1 MSRFWYG
8 KQGRKHQPVNRKCTL
23 ITTREDI
30 NSKQAT
36 NIKTDLEPEA
46 FRPNLSD
53 PSELLQPEQIEK
65 V

>member
-1 MSRFWYG
+1 MSRLWYG
-8 KQGRKHQPVNRKCTL
+8 KKGRKHQPVNRKCTL

-30 NSKQAT
+30 DSKQVT

>member
-1 MSRFWYG
+1 MSRLWYG
-8 KQGRKHQPVNRKCTL
+8 KKGRKHQPVNRKCAL

-30 NSKQAT
+30 NSKQVT

>member
-1 MSRFWYG
+1 MSRLWYG
-8 KQGRKHQPVNRKCTL
+8 KKGRKHQPVNRKCTL

-30 NSKQAT
+30 NSKQVT

>member
-1 MSRFWYG
+1 MLHSIFELLSNVLHFF
-8 KQGRKHQPVNRKCTL
+8 Q

-30 NSKQAT
+30 NSKREAT
-36 NIKTDLEPEA
+36 IKTELEPEA

-53 PSELLQPEQIEK
+53 PSELLQLEQIEK

>member
-1 MSRFWYG
+1 MSRLWYG
-8 KQGRKHQPVNRKCTL
+8 KKRKKHQPVSHKYAL
-23 ITTREDI
+23 ITTREDT
-30 NSKQAT
+30 NSKQAS
-36 NIKTDLEPEA
+36 NIKTDLESEA

>member
-1 MSRFWYG
+1 I
-8 KQGRKHQPVNRKCTL
+8 N
-23 ITTREDI
+23 TREDI

-36 NIKTDLEPEA
+36 NIKTDLEPET

>member
-1 MSRFWYG
+1 
-8 KQGRKHQPVNRKCTL
+8 
-23 ITTREDI
+23 ITTREDS
-30 NSKQAT
+30 NSKQAP

>member
-1 MSRFWYG
+1 MSCLWYG
-8 KQGRKHQPVNRKCTL
+8 KKGRKHQAFNHKYAL
-23 ITTREDI
+23 ITTREDT

>member
-1 MSRFWYG
+1 MSRLWYG
-8 KQGRKHQPVNRKCTL
+8 KKGRKHQPVNRKCTL
-23 ITTREDI
+23 ITTREDT
-30 NSKQAT
+30 NSQQAT